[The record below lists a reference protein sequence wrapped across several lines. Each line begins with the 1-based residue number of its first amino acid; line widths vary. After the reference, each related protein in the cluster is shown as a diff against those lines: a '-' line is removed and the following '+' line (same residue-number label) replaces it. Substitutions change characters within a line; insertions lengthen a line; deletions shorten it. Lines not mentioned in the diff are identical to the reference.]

1 MSRNFGDR
9 VGRKK
14 QEAQGK
20 ISVQLLEFAEP
31 MISEAFEGH
40 GEPTVD
46 DLESL
51 LKVVVAIWN
60 AKVMEQIGRGSGYVE
75 EIERLIFQDPHLP
88 VEAKDMTRLM
98 LERKTTEFSNDL
110 RFISDFEVYT
120 APDGE
125 MRVKAEA
132 RLASELRHEH

>member
-46 DLESL
+46 VLESL

-110 RFISDFEVYT
+110 RFITQF
-120 APDGE
+120 
-125 MRVKAEA
+125 
-132 RLASELRHEH
+132 

>member
-1 MSRNFGDR
+1 VR
-9 VGRKK
+9 
-14 QEAQGK
+14 
-20 ISVQLLEFAEP
+20 LLEFAER
-31 MISEAFEGH
+31 MISKGFEGR

-46 DLESL
+46 GLESL

-60 AKVMEQIGRGSGYVE
+60 AKVMEQIGRGSEYVD

-125 MRVKAEA
+125 MRVKGEA